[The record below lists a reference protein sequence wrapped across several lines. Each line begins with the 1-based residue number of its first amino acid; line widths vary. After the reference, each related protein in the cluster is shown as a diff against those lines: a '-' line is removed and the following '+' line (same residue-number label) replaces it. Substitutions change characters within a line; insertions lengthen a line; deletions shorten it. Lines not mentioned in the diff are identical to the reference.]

1 MTTPEDLFGSG
12 SGGGK
17 FPKVEELEGKLVLLK
32 PYVIEQVPKPK
43 DFGGKPGE
51 MKDRL
56 TADCIVFNDEDG
68 SYEVYEEMYFSQSS
82 FVSAGRKHLKPGA
95 KPFIIGRI
103 GKVPSKI
110 GKEQGFDTPEKIEAG
125 LAEHFRTKGKAP
137 KPNFAWG
144 MNDVSRDEMLMAFKY
159 VLDTSPMAAASE

>member
-68 SYEVYEEMYFSQSS
+68 SYEVYEEMYFSQAS

-125 LAEHFRTKGKAP
+125 LAEHFRTKGKAL